1 MMGKDLDCEYF
12 WMLETRC
19 ALPLFSMHHTG
30 SGEMVS
36 LSRYAADVGMRSLDI
51 EQSENNVD
59 PRFSIGSLG
68 MSRPDSRTLNYMYY
82 GFAVRKDN
90 PTPIDGL
97 SIDYVYPGC
106 DGQTPLKKIMADW
119 IIIIRP

>member
-1 MMGKDLDCEYF
+1 
-12 WMLETRC
+12 
-19 ALPLFSMHHTG
+19 
-30 SGEMVS
+30 MVS

-97 SIDYVYPGC
+97 SIDYVYPVSYTHLS
-106 DGQTPLKKIMADW
+106 QVPA
-119 IIIIRP
+119 

>member
-1 MMGKDLDCEYF
+1 
-12 WMLETRC
+12 
-19 ALPLFSMHHTG
+19 
-30 SGEMVS
+30 
-36 LSRYAADVGMRSLDI
+36 MRSLDI

>member
-1 MMGKDLDCEYF
+1 MRPSFVFHAPYRF
-12 WMLETRC
+12 R
-19 ALPLFSMHHTG
+19 
-30 SGEMVS
+30 EMVS

-90 PTPIDGL
+90 PRP
-97 SIDYVYPGC
+97 SMVC
-106 DGQTPLKKIMADW
+106 PLTTY
-119 IIIIRP
+119 IRAVTDRLP